1 MPLVLADAFVYRMEN
16 IELRGKSFRLY
27 LPHEEILRSID
38 KVAERINADYAGKQ
52 VVLLCVLNGAIMFTA
67 ELMKR
72 LNIECELASIK
83 LKSYSGTR
91 RADKVHAVTS
101 LVGDVKGKN
110 VIICEDIVDSG
121 NSMEFLLEYLEGLGA
136 ADIKI
141 CSMLFKPEMFTKS
154 FKVDYIGKS
163 IPNEFI
169 LGFGLDYEEFGRN
182 YKDIYVINNQ

>member
-1 MPLVLADAFVYRMEN
+1 MDN
-16 IELRGKSFRLY
+16 IELRGKSFKLY
-27 LPHEEILRSID
+27 MPNEEILACID
-38 KVAERINADYAGKQ
+38 GVAEKINRDYAGKQ
-52 VVLLCVLNGAIMFTA
+52 VMLLCVLNGAILFTA

-72 LNIECELASIK
+72 LNVECELASIK
-83 LKSYSGTR
+83 LTSYSGTQR
-91 RADKVHAVTS
+91 MNEVHAATS

-121 NSMEFLLEYLEGLGA
+121 NSMEFLLGYLKDLGA

-141 CSMLFKPEMFTKS
+141 CTMLFKSQIFKKA

-163 IPNEFI
+163 IPNVFI

-182 YKDIYVINNQ
+182 YKDIYIINEQ